1 MFNILVLAFSAISA
15 VMTSN
20 RNPLGGREDVGA
32 KEIAFTLIYRKCD
45 FSIRIRTGCGYLDMS
60 IIRLVSLARNHF
72 LCFHLFSIDK

>member
-32 KEIAFTLIYRKCD
+32 KEIAFTLVHRNCD
-45 FSIRIRTGCGYLDMS
+45 FSIRIRGVGM
-60 IIRLVSLARNHF
+60 H
-72 LCFHLFSIDK
+72 